1 MALKINRTITRI
13 TRIVGWG
20 LLIIIVACTL
30 KVFIWEQ
37 NYYKNETKSARATA
51 PAVLSGIQPI
61 GGLGTDKTSDE
72 AYGKHTVEKDQPKYI
87 EIERLGVKA
96 IVNPSKTEVAGKL
109 PLPSNIYQL
118 SWYGGSTK
126 PGNVGAIV
134 ISGISQYVDQS
145 GIFKNLDSLE
155 KGDKIKLTRGDNEVF
170 EYTIESISITSYKD
184 STKTLPLAQ
193 QSIDSKETL
202 SLVSVGNSDTSVVI
216 IKATR

>member
-1 MALKINRTITRI
+1 
-13 TRIVGWG
+13 
-20 LLIIIVACTL
+20 
-30 KVFIWEQ
+30 
-37 NYYKNETKSARATA
+37 
-51 PAVLSGIQPI
+51 
-61 GGLGTDKTSDE
+61 
-72 AYGKHTVEKDQPKYI
+72 
-87 EIERLGVKA
+87 
-96 IVNPSKTEVAGKL
+96 
-109 PLPSNIYQL
+109 
-118 SWYGGSTK
+118 
-126 PGNVGAIV
+126 
-134 ISGISQYVDQS
+134 S